1 MPYIDIVTRSF
12 RIAWNH
18 KYLWLIA
25 LFSGEAGSFNFN
37 YSQGTNRNTDVGTA
51 QQQLTTWLGD
61 NAGLVAV
68 LTIVAFIVS
77 IGFFLLAAI
86 CEGATIRAAAEHDAE
101 RPFGLRQAWTM
112 GVHTMWVIVRFRLLL
127 LLVYLPFVI
136 LIVAWLVA
144 LLAAIAQGNAAAIA
158 GLAAGGLAVLL
169 ALVVAAIYVFFLDRL
184 GSRAVILEERKAI
197 PAIARAHR
205 LLFKRFG
212 RTLLVWLLSIAVAVV
227 VGVAALCLST
237 VIGLPFYIAITAAAS
252 TGSPILWPIVAVGLL
267 VALPAYLVVFGF
279 LGAQGA
285 SYWTLA
291 FRRLDVD
298 YPQAY
303 AYPFPRPMVHPPT
316 PPVLP

>member
-1 MPYIDIVTRSF
+1 MPYFDIVTRSF

-25 LFSGEAGSFNFN
+25 LFSGEAGSFNFS
-37 YSQGTNRNTDVGTA
+37 YSQGTNQNTDVGTA
-51 QQQLTTWLGD
+51 QQHFATWLGN
-61 NAGLVAV
+61 NAGLVAA
-68 LTIVAFIVS
+68 LTIAAFIVA

-86 CEGATIRAAAEHDAE
+86 CEGATIRAAAEHDAD
-101 RPFGLRQAWTM
+101 RPFGLRQAWAM

-136 LIVAWLVA
+136 LFVAWLVA
-144 LLAAIAQGNAAAIA
+144 LIAAIARENAAAIA
-158 GLAAGGLAVLL
+158 GIAGGGLALLL

-184 GSRAVILEERKAI
+184 GSRAVILEERKAV

-212 RTLLVWLLSIAVAVV
+212 RTLVVWLLSIAVAFA
-227 VGVAALCLST
+227 VGVALFCLST
-237 VIGLPFYIAITAAAS
+237 LIGLPFYVAIAAAAS
-252 TGSPILWPIVAVGLL
+252 TGSPLLWPIVAVGLL
-267 VALPAYLVVFGF
+267 VALPVYVIVFGF

-298 YPQAY
+298 YPQAF
-303 AYPFPRPMVHPPT
+303 AYPYPPTMVRPPT